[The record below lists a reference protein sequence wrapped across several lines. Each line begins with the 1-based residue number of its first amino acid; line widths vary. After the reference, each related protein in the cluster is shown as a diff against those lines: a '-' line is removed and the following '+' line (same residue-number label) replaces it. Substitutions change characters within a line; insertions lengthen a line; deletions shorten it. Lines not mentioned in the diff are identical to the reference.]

1 MTTGAPGRAGT
12 RMAESGARR
21 AGADLQAVVDELADE
36 LGRSVVVNDP
46 VVRML
51 VTSRHFG
58 DEDEVRVR
66 AVLQRDAGAE
76 VARHVLD
83 QGVAGWSRAGV
94 VPERPDLGL
103 RPRLCVPVRHGGE
116 LLGLLMVIDA
126 DRSLTGSQV
135 RRTEEVA
142 AVAAALLARDEQPE
156 EDRAARDRLV
166 AGLLGDDVPDRG
178 EAVSAAAAAGLP
190 ADAAQ
195 AVVTVLLA
203 PGSARPEVATALR
216 VVLDSAAHRHPHR
229 SLAALAPGGGTL
241 VQVGAHLDPAEVV
254 GTAERMVA
262 AAGRLLGG
270 PAGPDGRGGPDRT
283 SGVVAGVGGVVAG
296 LRAASRSGR
305 QARAAARGARAVPG
319 LGPVACWEALGPYG
333 FLLQLPDEVLGPDLV
348 PEPVVRLLRHRS
360 APRLVETLRAF
371 LDHGGSMPRTAE
383 ALHLHRTS
391 LYYRLERIAEITGLD
406 LQDGGNR
413 LLLHTGLLVA
423 ELTGPDR

>member
-1 MTTGAPGRAGT
+1 
-12 RMAESGARR
+12 MAESGGRR

-66 AVLQRDAGAE
+66 AVLQRDAGAD

-103 RPRLCVPVRHGGE
+103 RARLCVPMRHAGE

-126 DRSLTGSQV
+126 DRSLAGSQV
-135 RRTEEVA
+135 RRIEEVA
-142 AVAAALLARDEQPE
+142 AAAAALLARDEESE
-156 EDRAARDRLV
+156 EDRAGRDRLV
-166 AGLLGDDVPDRG
+166 ARLLGDDVADRDA
-178 EAVSAAAAAGLP
+178 AVSTAESAGLP
-190 ADAAQ
+190 ADVAQ

-241 VQVGAHLDPAEVV
+241 LQVGAHLDPTEVV

-270 PAGPDGRGGPDRT
+270 PDGAG
-283 SGVVAGVGGVVAG
+283 GVVAGVGEVVPG
-296 LRAASRSGR
+296 LRAAFRSGR
-305 QARAAARGARAVPG
+305 QARAAARGARAVRG
-319 LGPVACWEALGPYG
+319 LGPVARWEALGPYA
-333 FLLQLPDEVLGPDLV
+333 FLLQLPDDVLGPDLV
-348 PEPVVRLLRHRS
+348 PEPVGRLLRHRS
-360 APRLVETLRAF
+360 AARLVATLRAF

-391 LYYRLERIAEITGLD
+391 LYYRLERITEITGLD

-423 ELTGPDR
+423 ELTGPDG

>member
-1 MTTGAPGRAGT
+1 
-12 RMAESGARR
+12 MAETGGRR

-66 AVLQRDAGAE
+66 AVLQRDAGAD

-83 QGVAGWSRAGV
+83 QGVARWSRAGV

-103 RPRLCVPVRHGGE
+103 RARLCVPMRHRGE

-126 DRSLTGSQV
+126 DGSLTDPQI
-135 RRTEEVA
+135 RRLEEVA
-142 AVAAALLARDEQPE
+142 AAAAALLARDEESE
-156 EDRAARDRLV
+156 EDRAERARLLGR
-166 AGLLGDDVPDRG
+166 LLGDDVVARG
-178 EAVSAAAAAGLP
+178 AAAAAAVSGGLV
-190 ADAAQ
+190 ADAEQ
-195 AVVTVLLA
+195 AVVTVLHA

-229 SLAALAPGGGTL
+229 SLAAPVPGGGAL
-241 VQVGAHLDPAEVV
+241 LQVGAQLDPAEVR

-270 PAGPDGRGGPDRT
+270 ADGAGA
-283 SGVVAGVGGVVAG
+283 GVVAGIGEIVPG
-296 LRAASRSGR
+296 LRSAFRSAR
-305 QARAAARGARAVPG
+305 QARAAARGARALPR
-319 LGPVACWEALGPYG
+319 LGPVAQWDAVGPYG
-333 FLLQLPDEVLGPDLV
+333 FLLQLPDDVLGPALI

-360 APRLVETLRAF
+360 APRLVATTRAF

-406 LQDGGNR
+406 LQDGGDR

-423 ELTGPDR
+423 DLTGSDGED